1 MTSSKIAG
9 GVTRDTSYLAYL
21 AITFHTS
28 PIHNIFIVQALYESP
43 IQLHRPGIVDRYQ
56 RTIRR
61 TAATNYE
68 RWTYESHCTGF
79 SNILVRSWVEIIIYA
94 GNWMLKGFIDA
105 LSATQRTSFSSS
117 TFIIKMNCLPTICF
131 LRIPLFHLYKY
142 LLPSN
147 FRTRLFS
154 DDTLESRRLN
164 ANWTWTKQHT
174 SSPRVKGKRG
184 NDAAK
189 DTSFTRLPLR

>member
-68 RWTYESHCTGF
+68 R
-79 SNILVRSWVEIIIYA
+79 
-94 GNWMLKGFIDA
+94 
-105 LSATQRTSFSSS
+105 
-117 TFIIKMNCLPTICF
+117 
-131 LRIPLFHLYKY
+131 
-142 LLPSN
+142 
-147 FRTRLFS
+147 
-154 DDTLESRRLN
+154 
-164 ANWTWTKQHT
+164 
-174 SSPRVKGKRG
+174 
-184 NDAAK
+184 
-189 DTSFTRLPLR
+189 